1 MGMVKPD
8 YLCSMAAEALGLP
21 GPLRYTS
28 AYPLAGRV
36 AELEKLGA
44 LLPRADGEG
53 RRVALVAGEPGV
65 GKSRLVRE
73 FAHAAAD
80 SGVLV
85 LYGACDAAAR
95 APYGPFVEALDRLT
109 RVTEPDELRAA
120 IGPGG
125 ELSRLL
131 PELPTSP
138 GHPPAPIA
146 ADPDTERHRLHLAVA
161 ETLANLSHR
170 RPILLVI
177 EDAHWADRPTL
188 ALIRHL
194 ARAAWSARLLLLF
207 TYRDESEPPEL
218 GELLADLRRSE
229 EVVRIRLAGL
239 TGEEVAELVAGAV
252 GADLAPGRRP
262 DPELAELATAIH
274 DLTAGNAFLVCELW
288 RALAET
294 GAVEVVGGTVR
305 VAAPLAELGT
315 PESVREVVSQR
326 LSRLDPATTELLE
339 LAAVGGPGFELA
351 PIREAAGLPEPDLL
365 VALRQAIA
373 SGMLEEVAGRGLGFR
388 FTHELVRRA
397 LYDRLSLLRRAELH
411 LRFGEGLEATGS
423 PSGRRLVDLARHF
436 EAAAD
441 LGGATRAIEYHRRA
455 AAGASAALAYAD
467 AAAHLG
473 AAIEIGIESPAERGP
488 VLIDLGSAANRAGEV
503 AKALDAFSTA
513 AEIARERSDPR
524 LLAAAAIGYEETCW
538 PPALADGKSVAL
550 LEEALTELDDSDQE
564 LRIALLA
571 GLARALGFLSE
582 PERAEIVRESAVALA
597 REQGDE
603 RGLATIL
610 VRSYWSRGSTPLPA
624 ILAMLTEARDIASE
638 LGEVEICTEAI
649 SWRVPT
655 FVALCDLASARAE
668 VGRLDSMAERTAQP
682 VMNHIAQH
690 YRSALALCDGNL
702 AEAELTAERSREW
715 GELLRGR
722 GASGT
727 YGVQMFGIRREQGR
741 LAELAPAVRVLAGVP
756 DRVGP
761 WRPGLAALL
770 AELGMENEARRELQ
784 RVASEGIERYRTSL
798 WLATLT
804 YLTDASSA
812 LDDEGMASILY
823 PELEPFAGTNVMIGH
838 LVACYGSA
846 DRYLGMLAATL
857 GERDRAEE
865 HFERAMTMNQEMGA
879 STWLAHTAYQYGRF
893 LLGER
898 DRRERAVPYLDQAAS
913 LAAALGLTGLTAR
926 IGSLDAGLAP
936 PELPAGLS
944 PREAQIL
951 ALVGR
956 GLSNREIGAQL
967 SISEHTVANHVRA
980 ILRKTDSANRTEAT
994 SFAHR
999 HGLAS
1004 A

>member
-1 MGMVKPD
+1 
-8 YLCSMAAEALGLP
+8 MAAEALGLP
-21 GPLRYTS
+21 GPLRSSS

-36 AELEKLGA
+36 AELGKLAA
-44 LLPRADGEG
+44 LLPRAEGEG
-53 RRVALVAGEPGV
+53 RRVALIAGEPGV

-73 FAHAAAD
+73 FARSAAD
-80 SGVLV
+80 SGALV

-109 RVTEPDELRAA
+109 RVTEPDELWAA

-131 PELPTSP
+131 PDLPASPDHVPPPTS
-138 GHPPAPIA
+138 

-161 ETLANLSHR
+161 ETLANLGHR

-194 ARAAWSARLLLLF
+194 ARAAWSARLLILV

-239 TGEEVAELVAGAV
+239 TGAEVAELVAGAV
-252 GADLAPGRRP
+252 GADLAAERGA
-262 DPELAELATAIH
+262 DPELAELAGAIH
-274 DLTAGNAFLVCELW
+274 DLTGGNAFLVCELW

-305 VAAPLAELGT
+305 LAAPLAELGT

-326 LSRLDPATTELLE
+326 LARLDPATGELLE
-339 LAAVGGPGFELA
+339 LAAVAGPEFELA
-351 PIREAAGLPEPDLL
+351 PLREAAGLPEPDLL
-365 VALRQAIA
+365 AALRQAVA

-411 LRFGEGLEATGS
+411 LRVGEGLEAMGS
-423 PSGRRLVDLARHF
+423 PSARSLVDLARHF

-441 LGGATRAIEYHRRA
+441 LGGAERAIEYHRRA
-455 AAGASAALAYAD
+455 AAGAADSLAYAD

-473 AAIEIGIESPAERGP
+473 AAIEIGIASPAERGP
-488 VLIDLGSAANRAGEV
+488 VLIDLGAAANRAGEV
-503 AKALDAFSTA
+503 TEALQAYSAA
-513 AEIARERSDPR
+513 AEIARELGDPR

-550 LEEALTELDDSDQE
+550 LEEALTELDVADHE
-564 LRIALLA
+564 LRIDLLA

-582 PERAEIVRESAVALA
+582 PERAEVVRESAVALA
-597 REQGDE
+597 RERGGG

-610 VRSYWSRGSTPLPA
+610 VRSYWSRGSTPLPE

-638 LGEVEICTEAI
+638 LGDVEICTEAI

-655 FVALCDLASARAE
+655 FVALCDLGSAQAE
-668 VGRLDSMAERTAQP
+668 VGQLSAMAERTAQP
-682 VMNHIAQH
+682 VMNHIAEH
-690 YRSALALCDGNL
+690 YRSALALCEGNL

-715 GELLRGR
+715 GDLLRGR

-741 LAELAPAVRVLAGVP
+741 LAELAPAVRVLGGP
-756 DRVGP
+756 GRVGP
-761 WRPGLAALL
+761 WRPGLVALL
-770 AELGMENEARRELQ
+770 AELGMEAEARRELE
-784 RVASEGIERYRTSL
+784 RVASEGIEGYRTSL

-812 LDDEGMASILY
+812 LGDEAMAAIVY
-823 PELEPFAGTNVMIGH
+823 PELEPFTGCNVMIGH

-865 HFERAMTMNQEMGA
+865 HFELAMTMNREMGA

-893 LLGER
+893 LLGDRE
-898 DRRERAVPYLDQAAS
+898 RRERAGPYLDQAAA
-913 LAAALGLTGLTAR
+913 LAGTIGMAGLSAR
-926 IGSLDAGLAP
+926 IRALDAGVGTS
-936 PELPAGLS
+936 ELPAGLS

-951 ALVGR
+951 GLVAR
-956 GLSNREIGAQL
+956 GLSNREIGACL

-980 ILRKTDSANRTEAT
+980 ILRKTESANRTEAT

-1004 A
+1004 V